1 MKTGKKLRAV
11 IAIIAAAA
19 MVLTACGSS
28 TGSGSG
34 SSGSDDSS
42 DAGKVLVV
50 YFSASGNTRAVAEEI
65 ADDLDADTFEITPKD
80 KYTEEDL
87 DWTNE
92 DSRVNREHNDESLQD
107 IELESTEVDGWDSYD
122 TVFLGYPIWWGDA
135 AWPIDG
141 FVKANDF
148 SGKKVIPFCTS
159 SSSGIGDSADLL
171 KDMTKGGNWQSGK
184 RFSENPD
191 MSDVDSWAESVAG
204 N

>member
-34 SSGSDDSS
+34 SSGS

-80 KYTEEDL
+80 KYTDEDL

-92 DSRVNREHNDESLQD
+92 DSRVNKEHNDESLQD

-135 AWPIDG
+135 AWPVNG

-159 SSSGIGDSADLL
+159 ASSGIGDSADLL
-171 KDMTKGGNWQSGK
+171 KDMTNGGNWQSGK
-184 RFSENPD
+184 RFSESPD
-191 MSDVDSWAESVAG
+191 MGDVDSWAESVAG